1 MVARLKPDGDTAQA
15 TASLQTVA
23 ARLAVDYERINGGT
37 TALAVPLHQRMVQN
51 VRQTLFVL
59 LGAVGFVL
67 LIACVNVANLQLAR
81 AQSRMREVA
90 VRAALGAGRARLVR
104 QFLAESILLGLARR
118 RRRPRGGILVHTGS
132 GRIRAGDHPTA
143 C

>member
-1 MVARLKPDGDTAQA
+1 
-15 TASLQTVA
+15 
-23 ARLAVDYERINGGT
+23 
-37 TALAVPLHQRMVQN
+37 VQN

-90 VRAALGAGRARLVR
+90 VRAALGAGRARLAR
-104 QFLAESILLGLARR
+104 QFLAESTLLGLLGGAAGLAAAFWCTRALVALGPASI
-118 RRRPRGGILVHTGS
+118 PRLAEVTIDLRVLAFTFG
-132 GRIRAGDHPTA
+132 TA
-143 C
+143 VGTS